1 MKYVVLA
8 LLLAAVLG
16 LCFLVDRGD
25 AGKVGPG
32 AARRTPPPRYP
43 ILSALLLGAVIP
55 CAWYGIAGK
64 APMFLAGAVLLA
76 GMSLYAISTY
86 RKTGIDYTED
96 GFTFRAGRQTARF
109 RYAQILGQ
117 RVSIARRSVCLV
129 LCTEAGNVVLQNN
142 MQGFTRFLEAAY
154 AGWCRQKGLDP
165 QGQA

>member
-1 MKYVVLA
+1 M
-8 LLLAAVLG
+8 
-16 LCFLVDRGD
+16 
-25 AGKVGPG
+25 GPG
-32 AARRTPPPRYP
+32 RPVVRLPLRYP

-165 QGQA
+165 QGQSWHDPADYRWFPDQPDDTP